1 MSYAV
6 RPTAW
11 FLKELKRLAKR
22 YASIY
27 DDVAQLGAELAVN
40 PLMGKDL
47 GGGVRKVRMAI
58 TSKHK
63 GKSGGAR
70 VITLLVIGGA
80 EQSTV
85 LLLSIYDKSERS
97 TLTDSEIRD
106 IKKRSGLA

>member
-1 MSYAV
+1 MV
-6 RPTAW
+6 
-11 FLKELKRLAKR
+11 LKELKRLAKR

-27 DDVAQLGAELAVN
+27 DDVEQLGIELAEN
-40 PLMGKDL
+40 QLIGKDL

-70 VITLLVIGGA
+70 VITLLA
-80 EQSTV
+80 MEATEQDTI

-97 TLTDSEIRD
+97 TLTDSELKL
-106 IKKRSGLA
+106 IKKRCGLP